1 MTPEDHARLV
11 ENMRRIAR
19 AKTALQGLSDNPGGD
34 LAALLRSD
42 TPMNDALRGML
53 ADFLDG
59 RAERHGLPVAKF
71 SRNGQKEQRK
81 KLKARFDHV
90 RRGLDCEANC
100 AGDARAYA
108 RKVDVKWTTM
118 ERSLEFA
125 QAFHRWFDN
134 DMPHEFRDPG
144 KLRIHPEEWDAFL
157 HEAFAEWLLA
167 NPGDDPLVFPRD
179 KKPQSALR
187 G

>member
-11 ENMRRIAR
+11 ENMRRVAR

-42 TPMNDALRGML
+42 TPLNDALREML

-71 SRNGQKEQRK
+71 SRNGQKEQRR
-81 KLKARFDHV
+81 KLRIRADHI
-90 RRGLDCEANC
+90 RRGLDCEQNC
-100 AGDARAYA
+100 GGRPRAYA
-108 RKVDVKWTTM
+108 RELCVAWSTM

-125 QAFHRWFDN
+125 KAFHRRFDR

-144 KLRIHPEEWDAFL
+144 KLRIHADEWEAFL
-157 HEAFAEWLLA
+157 HDAFTEWLLD

-179 KKPQSALR
+179 
-187 G
+187 